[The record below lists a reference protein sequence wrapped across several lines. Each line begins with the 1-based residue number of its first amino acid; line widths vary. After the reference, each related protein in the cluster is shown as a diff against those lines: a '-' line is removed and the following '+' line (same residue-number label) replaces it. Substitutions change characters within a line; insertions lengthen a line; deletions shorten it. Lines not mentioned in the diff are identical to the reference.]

1 MSKHSNHLSPPW
13 PLPPHL
19 GSILV
24 GWKLTFSSC
33 IFSRGRFGCVSL
45 ELEGQVG
52 LLSSDSYNL
61 YLLERGSGKRGLLL
75 LSDISFRGWSL
86 ICHGTG
92 KREWGRTDELGCAWR
107 TWLRLDTWGGMVPYL
122 EGQIV
127 AQMVLMSHWLALNF
141 AKHSLAFPMLLFL
154 CFEF

>member
-61 YLLERGSGKRGLLL
+61 YLLERGSDKRGLLL
-75 LSDISFRGWSL
+75 LSDISFRGWWSL
-86 ICHGTG
+86 ICHVTS
-92 KREWGRTDELGCAWR
+92 KREWERTGKLGCAR
-107 TWLRLDTWGGMVPYL
+107 GTWLKLDTRGGMAPNL
-122 EGQIV
+122 EGQVV
-127 AQMVLMSHWLALNF
+127 A
-141 AKHSLAFPMLLFL
+141 
-154 CFEF
+154 